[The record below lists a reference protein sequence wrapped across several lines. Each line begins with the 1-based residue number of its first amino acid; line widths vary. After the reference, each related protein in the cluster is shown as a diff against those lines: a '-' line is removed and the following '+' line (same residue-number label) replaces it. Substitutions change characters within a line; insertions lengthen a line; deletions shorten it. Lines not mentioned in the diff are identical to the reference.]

1 MVAADVSQDEL
12 EELQRL
18 VGQEEKARLAKSA
31 VPHTAHFSG
40 SAHFYE
46 QVEDTKDSVWLVQ
59 VVPASGLGEPLLDD
73 YRWQVVR
80 HYLAPFAIQTGL
92 FDCRLD
98 RRFLLCSHLSEIQL
112 GFEKKIIAV
121 FLVINKCGIFYS
133 FYQNG

>member
-1 MVAADVSQDEL
+1 MLVLADVSQDEL

-18 VGQEEKARLAKSA
+18 VGQEEKARLAKSSA
-31 VPHTAHFSG
+31 PHTAHFSG

-80 HYLAPFAIQTGL
+80 HYLAPFAIQTGV

-98 RRFLLCSHLSEIQL
+98 RRFLDCSHSLQFYISL
-112 GFEKKIIAV
+112 KDSVSVIIFIV
-121 FLVINKCGIFYS
+121 
-133 FYQNG
+133 